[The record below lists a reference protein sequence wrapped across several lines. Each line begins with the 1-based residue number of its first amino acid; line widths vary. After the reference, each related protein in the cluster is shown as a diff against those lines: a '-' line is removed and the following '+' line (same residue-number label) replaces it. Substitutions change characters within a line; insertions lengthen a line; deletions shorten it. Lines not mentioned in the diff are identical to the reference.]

1 MTRKSPVAGF
11 TPFFGTIPCP
21 NDPCL
26 WSQIFIPQ
34 KAASNVLLKFSEES
48 QKLLALAP
56 GTTLAGSDL
65 LSEKPSSW
73 KLPAKDLVSA
83 GVPLPEL
90 PPLSVAYFDL
100 AR

>member
-1 MTRKSPVAGF
+1 MVA
-11 TPFFGTIPCP
+11 
-21 NDPCL
+21 NL
-26 WSQIFIPQ
+26 HPQ